1 MKLFPHFKRRVKD
14 TAQMIKECYSIVT
27 WKNFIWTIPGATFV
41 TLFVLFCMLFE
52 DYDETDAWERKIEE
66 KLRGSEERGERK
78 KGFSRILP
86 EREWTTLRNFKKGTD
101 DNVEYNYFKISHYN
115 GEVYGYCA
123 TEKGSDNEVKVVE
136 SCMDMGLK
144 VEKVSKEEYDEAEKN
159 PE

>member
-1 MKLFPHFKRRVKD
+1 MKLFPHFKRRVSD
-14 TAQMIKECYSIVT
+14 TAGMIKECYSIVT

-66 KLRGSEERGERK
+66 KLRESGERRK
-78 KGFSRILP
+78 YLKHLP

-123 TEKGSDNEVKVVE
+123 AERGSENEVKVFE

-144 VEKVSKEEYDEAEKN
+144 LEKVSKEEYDEAEKN
-159 PE
+159 RE

>member
-1 MKLFPHFKRRVKD
+1 MKLFPHFKRKAND
-14 TAQMIKECYSIVT
+14 TAGMIKECYSIVT

-66 KLRGSEERGERK
+66 KLRESEERGERK
-78 KGFSRILP
+78 KWFSRILP

-123 TEKGSDNEVKVVE
+123 AEKGSDNEAKVVE

-144 VEKVSKEEYDEAEKN
+144 LEKVSKEEYDEAEKN
-159 PE
+159 RE

>member
-14 TAQMIKECYSIVT
+14 TAGMIKECYSIVT
-27 WKNFIWTIPGATFV
+27 WKNFIWTIPGATFA

-66 KLRGSEERGERK
+66 KLRESGERRK
-78 KGFSRILP
+78 YLKHLP

-123 TEKGSDNEVKVVE
+123 TERGSENEVKVFE

-144 VEKVSKEEYDEAEKN
+144 LEKVSKEEYDEAEKN
-159 PE
+159 RE